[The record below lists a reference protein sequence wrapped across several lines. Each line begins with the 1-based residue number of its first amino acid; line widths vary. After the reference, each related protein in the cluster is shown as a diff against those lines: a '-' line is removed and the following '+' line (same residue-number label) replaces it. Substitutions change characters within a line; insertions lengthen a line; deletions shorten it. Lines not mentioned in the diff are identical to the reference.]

1 MSRTGR
7 SMGFDYFALLH
18 HVDLRPIRADLS
30 HIDSG
35 SLLALHNY
43 PADFARIYV
52 ERRWVAKDPILG
64 ASERRNVGFRW
75 RDLPTQVRFWRPKND
90 IAIEARRYG
99 IGDGYTVPTNV
110 PGEPKGSCSFAVTV
124 GRVFPDSSLLMAES
138 VAAFAFQSARSLIL
152 KGRSVPIR
160 IPHPPLTRRQLE
172 CLVLVA
178 KGKSDWEIG
187 QILGIGSETVKHH
200 IRLARER
207 YDVPTRVQ
215 AAIRAIFESGLTI
228 EDLTT

>member
-1 MSRTGR
+1 
-7 SMGFDYFALLH
+7 MGFDYFALLH
-18 HVDLRPIRADLS
+18 HVDLRPIRTDLS
-30 HIDSG
+30 HMISG
-35 SLLALHNY
+35 PLLALHNY

-52 ERRWVAKDPILG
+52 ERGWIAKDPILL

-75 RDLPTQVRFWRPKND
+75 RDLPSHVRFWRPKND
-90 IAIEARRYG
+90 IAVEARRHG

-110 PGEPKGSCSFAVTV
+110 PGEPKGSCSFAVIA
-124 GRVFPDSSLLMAES
+124 GRAFPKSSLLMAET
-138 VAAFAFQSARSLIL
+138 VAPFAFQSARSLIL
-152 KGRSVPIR
+152 KARSVRVP
-160 IPHPPLTRRQLE
+160 PSHPPLTGRQLE

-187 QILGIGSETVKHH
+187 QILGIGPETVKHH
-200 IRLARER
+200 IRMARER